1 MEARKVA
8 IIAIGVIVVVALV
21 IVVTNA
27 YKGADDK
34 PAVDAAP
41 IITPTPEPTPEV
53 TVIPTLEPTPEI
65 TPTPGPVTNKDG
77 PFNLH
82 ASLNQTDG
90 KCLITLRLL
99 KDSSPVDVDKLMIN
113 MEAGGREFRNV
124 WEPRPMD
131 WCNADNDTV
140 IETEEIIATV
150 IDTPALEVPQGGP
163 VTITLFKEGERLQE
177 LTVLPS

>member
-1 MEARKVA
+1 MEARKFL
-8 IIAIGVIVVVALV
+8 IIATGVIVVVAFVV
-21 IVVTNA
+21 IATNA
-27 YKGADDK
+27 LKGADSS
-34 PAVDAAP
+34 PAVDAMLA
-41 IITPTPEPTPEV
+41 ITATPEPTPEA
-53 TVIPTLEPTPEI
+53 TPAPTPEPTEEA
-65 TPTPGPVTNKDG
+65 TPAPGPATNKEG

-82 ASLNQTDG
+82 SSLNQTDG

-99 KDSSPVDVDKLMIN
+99 KDSAPVEVDKLIIN
-113 MEAGGREFRNV
+113 MEAGSREFRNV

-150 IDTPALEVPQGGP
+150 IDTQALAVPQGMP
-163 VTITLFKEGERLQE
+163 VTVTLFKEGERLQE